1 MQLSD
6 HKLDDAGKGTFD
18 AARASSSNCLA
29 QPCVTG
35 LVFHGSPAQ
44 CHVFSNDFFLVV
56 LQVFK
61 AAEPRAPPT
70 VPASAS
76 PSFWCSVREQFP
88 KLQALRRAG
97 TFLRHPSLLMGI
109 KSSWVSAWHISSY
122 HHIRTWHWCC
132 RDCFLQFANF
142 HFSWGG
148 SQAGWVKRSNTMV
161 L

>member
-18 AARASSSNCLA
+18 AAPASSSNCLA

-44 CHVFSNDFFLVV
+44 CHVFSNDFFLIV

-76 PSFWCSVREQFP
+76 PSF
-88 KLQALRRAG
+88 
-97 TFLRHPSLLMGI
+97 
-109 KSSWVSAWHISSY
+109 
-122 HHIRTWHWCC
+122 
-132 RDCFLQFANF
+132 
-142 HFSWGG
+142 
-148 SQAGWVKRSNTMV
+148 
-161 L
+161 